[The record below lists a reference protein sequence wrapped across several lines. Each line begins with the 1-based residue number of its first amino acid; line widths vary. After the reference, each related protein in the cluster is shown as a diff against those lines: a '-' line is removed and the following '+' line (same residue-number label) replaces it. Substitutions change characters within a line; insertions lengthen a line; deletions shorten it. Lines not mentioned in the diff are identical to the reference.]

1 MVRATSPSAQEEE
14 GLFRV
19 LLRKWTVDSVVFG
32 DRVSGDILGSATT
45 PGGQFKRLRAWPLQ
59 SPGSAS
65 GPAYFPIDSL
75 GRRGKAWL
83 AQAGFNSS

>member
-45 PGGQFKRLRAWPLQ
+45 PGRPV
-59 SPGSAS
+59 
-65 GPAYFPIDSL
+65 
-75 GRRGKAWL
+75 
-83 AQAGFNSS
+83 

>member
-32 DRVSGDILGSATT
+32 DGVSGDILGSATT
-45 PGGQFKRLRAWPLQ
+45 PGDQFDCLK
-59 SPGSAS
+59 G
-65 GPAYFPIDSL
+65 L
-75 GRRGKAWL
+75 GRGLCNPRDL
-83 AQAGFNSS
+83 PQVLHTFQLIP